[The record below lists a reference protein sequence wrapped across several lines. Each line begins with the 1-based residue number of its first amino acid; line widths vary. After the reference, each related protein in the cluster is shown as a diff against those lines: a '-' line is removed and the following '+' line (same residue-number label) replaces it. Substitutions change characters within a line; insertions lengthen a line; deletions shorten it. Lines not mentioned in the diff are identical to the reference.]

1 MDLCDFLKLVL
12 MKTPHHL
19 LQLTIIMAIFGWVA
33 TPEFA
38 FGQASITDFER
49 VRALGNEVF
58 FTGIDLSPD
67 GKTLAVSTKKPLQ
80 IVKLDAETKQVIG
93 TIDAGSAFTGSKVQ
107 FSSNGKYLLVK
118 QMNLYDFAEN
128 KKRKLDFEILDA
140 QSGQRIHFFEKVQ
153 DVTISAN
160 EQQAIS
166 LEGDEVVFW
175 QLPDGS
181 KIRSFKVEHS
191 NDAIAMSP
199 DGNQIAIAQTVN
211 KEDIK
216 GDSRFRKQKK
226 AAKLTVKYKQQLSIY
241 NSETGKKIATINEF
255 YDIIHA
261 LRYSA
266 GGEVLL
272 VFQKPHLKVQ
282 TGFQSRSYINL
293 IDVETNAPMRKA
305 FTTQS
310 AGFSELRF
318 SSDGSLAATNS
329 RGTRFEEIHL
339 YDVASGTLLQ
349 RFEMGHRLFEKD
361 TQGEKLIKD
370 SRPSFVFLPGNKALL
385 IVMGNQMIQ
394 WNFETN

>member
-1 MDLCDFLKLVL
+1 MELCDFLKLVL

-33 TPEFA
+33 TSEFA

-93 TIDAGSAFTGSKVQ
+93 TIDAGSAFTGSKAQ

-181 KIRSFKVEHS
+181 KIKSFKVENTS
-191 NDAIAMSP
+191 DAIAISQ
-199 DGNQIAIAQTVN
+199 DGNQIAIAQTIN
-211 KEDIK
+211 KENLK

-226 AAKLTVKYKQQLSIY
+226 AAKLTFCSYKKLAIS
-241 NSETGKKIATINEF
+241 K
-255 YDIIHA
+255 
-261 LRYSA
+261 
-266 GGEVLL
+266 
-272 VFQKPHLKVQ
+272 QKTV
-282 TGFQSRSYINL
+282 NL
-293 IDVETNAPMRKA
+293 HE
-305 FTTQS
+305 
-310 AGFSELRF
+310 
-318 SSDGSLAATNS
+318 SL
-329 RGTRFEEIHL
+329 I
-339 YDVASGTLLQ
+339 
-349 RFEMGHRLFEKD
+349 
-361 TQGEKLIKD
+361 EKL
-370 SRPSFVFLPGNKALL
+370 
-385 IVMGNQMIQ
+385 
-394 WNFETN
+394 NFI

>member
-1 MDLCDFLKLVL
+1 
-12 MKTPHHL
+12 MKTTYL
-19 LQLTIIMAIFGWVA
+19 LRIATIIAFFGWVA
-33 TPEFA
+33 TTGFT
-38 FGQASITDFER
+38 FGQASSTEFER
-49 VRALGNEVF
+49 LRVLGNEVF
-58 FTGIDLSPD
+58 FTGIDISPD

-80 IVKLDAETKQVIG
+80 IVKLDAETKQIIG
-93 TIDAGSAFTGSKVQ
+93 TIDAGSVFTGSKAQ
-107 FSSNGKYLLVK
+107 FSSTGKYLLVR

-153 DVTISAN
+153 DVAISAD

-181 KIRSFKVEHS
+181 KIKSFKVENTS
-191 NDAIAMSP
+191 DAIAISQ
-199 DGNQIAIAQTVN
+199 DGNQIAIAQTIK
-211 KEDIK
+211 KESLK

-241 NSETGKKIATINEF
+241 NSSTGKKIATINEF

-261 LRYSA
+261 LRYSE

-272 VFQKPHLKVQ
+272 VFQKPHPKVQ

-310 AGFSELRF
+310 AGFPELRF

-349 RFEMGHRLFEKD
+349 RFEMGYRFFEKG